1 MIFGE
6 VQNAESS
13 DLEKKKIAVFENLGT
28 KK

>member
-13 DLEKKKIAVFENLGT
+13 DLEKKKRAIFENLGT